1 MHRLQKTPA
10 LQESNGI
17 KNNYEGG
24 KTASVVFPLFV
35 NGHEDETKTTL
46 ETVAGFGNDG
56 NGSGRFSRA
65 ELCRTGYHSG
75 DYMGYNCFGRVS
87 RIRTTTEPLETEADS
102 VTANRQ
108 PVFDW
113 DKPTKAEITTKS
125 AGSTTAPVRQTEPAQ
140 PDAAELAFPEEAEP
154 EISYPLDLNA
164 ATAEELETLPGVG
177 AILAE
182 RIVSYRE
189 AVGGFQTL
197 EELQQ
202 VNGIGSGI
210 YSQIAPYLFIIGE
223 LQTISPEPDTQPSE
237 SSEPTMPEEK
247 TASDS
252 ESIPHL
258 DINIATAEDFQKLP
272 NVTPEQAE
280 AIVRLRTQIQYFQ
293 NIYELLYADGMTD
306 RLFLSIRDYLYVS
319 FA

>member
-1 MHRLQKTPA
+1 MGMKMKRKQLWKPLLGLAMMGTAVVVLAVQSFAEQDTIPA
-10 LQESNGI
+10 I
-17 KNNYEGG
+17 TWVT
-24 KTASVVFPLFV
+24 TAS
-35 NGHEDETKTTL
+35 EE
-46 ETVAGFGNDG
+46 
-56 NGSGRFSRA
+56 SA
-65 ELCRTGYHSG
+65 ESEPQ
-75 DYMGYNCFGRVS
+75 
-87 RIRTTTEPLETEADS
+87 TEPLETEADS
-102 VTANRQ
+102 ITANRQ

-113 DKPTKAEITTKS
+113 DKPAKAETTTKS
-125 AGSTTAPVRQTEPAQ
+125 ADSTTAPVRQTEPAQ
-140 PDAAELAFPEEAEP
+140 PDAAELVFPEEAEP

-210 YSQIAPYLFIIGE
+210 YFQIAPYLFIIGE
-223 LQTISPEPDTQPSE
+223 LQTISPESE
-237 SSEPTMPEEK
+237 LPEATDAAAPELEPETAPES
-247 TASDS
+247 ASA
-252 ESIPHL
+252 SIPRL
-258 DINIATAEDFQKLP
+258 DINTATAEDFQKLP

-293 NIYELLYADGMTD
+293 NVYELLYADGMTD

>member
-1 MHRLQKTPA
+1 MKMKRKQLWKPLLGLAMMGTAVVVLAVQSFAEQDTIPA
-10 LQESNGI
+10 I
-17 KNNYEGG
+17 TWVT
-24 KTASVVFPLFV
+24 TAS
-35 NGHEDETKTTL
+35 GE
-46 ETVAGFGNDG
+46 
-56 NGSGRFSRA
+56 SA
-65 ELCRTGYHSG
+65 ESEPQ
-75 DYMGYNCFGRVS
+75 
-87 RIRTTTEPLETEADS
+87 TEPLETEADS
-102 VTANRQ
+102 ENANRQ

-113 DKPTKAEITTKS
+113 DKPTKAETTTKS
-125 AGSTTAPVRQTEPAQ
+125 AGSTTTPAKQTEPAQ
-140 PDAAELAFPEEAEP
+140 QDAVELLLPEEAES

-164 ATAEELETLPGVG
+164 ATVEELETLPGVG

-223 LQTISPEPDTQPSE
+223 LQTISPESE
-237 SSEPTMPEEK
+237 LPEATDAAAPELEPETAPES
-247 TASDS
+247 ASA
-252 ESIPHL
+252 SIPRL

-272 NVTPEQAE
+272 NVTQEQAE

>member
-1 MHRLQKTPA
+1 MGMKMKRKQLWKPLLGLAMMGTAVVVLAVQSFAEQDTIPA
-10 LQESNGI
+10 ITWGT
-17 KNNYEGG
+17 
-24 KTASVVFPLFV
+24 TAS
-35 NGHEDETKTTL
+35 EE
-46 ETVAGFGNDG
+46 
-56 NGSGRFSRA
+56 SA
-65 ELCRTGYHSG
+65 ESEPQ
-75 DYMGYNCFGRVS
+75 
-87 RIRTTTEPLETEADS
+87 TEPLETEADS
-102 VTANRQ
+102 ENANRQ

-113 DKPTKAEITTKS
+113 DKPTKAETTTKS

-223 LQTISPEPDTQPSE
+223 LQTISPESE
-237 SSEPTMPEEK
+237 LPEATDAAAPELEPETAPES
-247 TASDS
+247 ASA
-252 ESIPHL
+252 SIPRL

-306 RLFLSIRDYLYVS
+306 RLFLLIRDYLYVS

>member
-1 MHRLQKTPA
+1 MGMKMKRKQLWKPLLGLVMMGTAVVVLAVQSFAEQDTIPA
-10 LQESNGI
+10 I
-17 KNNYEGG
+17 TWVT
-24 KTASVVFPLFV
+24 TAS
-35 NGHEDETKTTL
+35 GE
-46 ETVAGFGNDG
+46 
-56 NGSGRFSRA
+56 SA
-65 ELCRTGYHSG
+65 ESEPQ
-75 DYMGYNCFGRVS
+75 
-87 RIRTTTEPLETEADS
+87 TEPLETEADS
-102 VTANRQ
+102 ENANRQ

-113 DKPTKAEITTKS
+113 DKPTKAETTTKS

-140 PDAAELAFPEEAEP
+140 PDAAELVFPEEAEP

-223 LQTISPEPDTQPSE
+223 LQTISPESE
-237 SSEPTMPEEK
+237 LPEATDAAAPELEPETAPES
-247 TASDS
+247 ASA
-252 ESIPHL
+252 SIPRL

-272 NVTPEQAE
+272 NVTQEQAE

>member
-1 MHRLQKTPA
+1 MGMKMKRKQLWKSLLGLAMMGTAVVVLAVQSFAEQDTIPA
-10 LQESNGI
+10 I
-17 KNNYEGG
+17 TWVT
-24 KTASVVFPLFV
+24 TAS
-35 NGHEDETKTTL
+35 GE
-46 ETVAGFGNDG
+46 
-56 NGSGRFSRA
+56 SA
-65 ELCRTGYHSG
+65 ESEPQ
-75 DYMGYNCFGRVS
+75 
-87 RIRTTTEPLETEADS
+87 TEPLETEADS
-102 VTANRQ
+102 ENANRQ

-113 DKPTKAEITTKS
+113 DKPTKAETTTKS

-164 ATAEELETLPGVG
+164 ATSEELETLPGVG

-223 LQTISPEPDTQPSE
+223 LQTISPESE
-237 SSEPTMPEEK
+237 LPEATDAAAPELELE
-247 TASDS
+247 TAPESAS
-252 ESIPHL
+252 ASIPRL

>member
-1 MHRLQKTPA
+1 MGMKMKRKQLWKPLLGLAMMGTAVVVLAVQSFAEQDTIPA
-10 LQESNGI
+10 I
-17 KNNYEGG
+17 TWVT
-24 KTASVVFPLFV
+24 TAS
-35 NGHEDETKTTL
+35 GE
-46 ETVAGFGNDG
+46 
-56 NGSGRFSRA
+56 SA
-65 ELCRTGYHSG
+65 ESEPQ
-75 DYMGYNCFGRVS
+75 
-87 RIRTTTEPLETEADS
+87 TEPLETEADS
-102 VTANRQ
+102 ENANRQ

-113 DKPTKAEITTKS
+113 DKPTKAETTTKS

-210 YSQIAPYLFIIGE
+210 YFQIAPYLFIIGE
-223 LQTISPEPDTQPSE
+223 LQTISPESE
-237 SSEPTMPEEK
+237 LPEATDAAAPELEPETAPES
-247 TASDS
+247 ASA
-252 ESIPHL
+252 SIPRL

-272 NVTPEQAE
+272 NVTQEQAE

-306 RLFLSIRDYLYVS
+306 RLFLSIRNYLYVS

>member
-1 MHRLQKTPA
+1 MGLAMMGTAVVVLAVQSFAEQDTIPA
-10 LQESNGI
+10 I
-17 KNNYEGG
+17 TWVT
-24 KTASVVFPLFV
+24 TAS
-35 NGHEDETKTTL
+35 EE
-46 ETVAGFGNDG
+46 
-56 NGSGRFSRA
+56 SA
-65 ELCRTGYHSG
+65 ESEPQ
-75 DYMGYNCFGRVS
+75 
-87 RIRTTTEPLETEADS
+87 TEPLETEADS

-113 DKPTKAEITTKS
+113 DKPAKAETTTKS
-125 AGSTTAPVRQTEPAQ
+125 AGSTTTLAKQTEPAQ
-140 PDAAELAFPEEAEP
+140 PDAAELVFPEEAEP

-223 LQTISPEPDTQPSE
+223 LQTISPESE
-237 SSEPTMPEEK
+237 LPEATDAAAPELEPETAPES
-247 TASDS
+247 ASA
-252 ESIPHL
+252 SIPRL

-306 RLFLSIRDYLYVS
+306 QLFLLIRDYLYVS
-319 FA
+319 FT

>member
-1 MHRLQKTPA
+1 MGMKMKRKQLWKPLLGLAMMGTAVVVLAVQSFAEQDTIPA
-10 LQESNGI
+10 I
-17 KNNYEGG
+17 TWVT
-24 KTASVVFPLFV
+24 TAS
-35 NGHEDETKTTL
+35 EE
-46 ETVAGFGNDG
+46 
-56 NGSGRFSRA
+56 SA
-65 ELCRTGYHSG
+65 ESEPQ
-75 DYMGYNCFGRVS
+75 
-87 RIRTTTEPLETEADS
+87 TEPLETEADS
-102 VTANRQ
+102 ENANRQ

-113 DKPTKAEITTKS
+113 DKPTKAETTTKS

-210 YSQIAPYLFIIGE
+210 YFQIAPYLFIIGE
-223 LQTISPEPDTQPSE
+223 LQTISPESE
-237 SSEPTMPEEK
+237 LPEATDAAAPELEPE
-247 TASDS
+247 TALESAS
-252 ESIPHL
+252 ASIPCL

-272 NVTPEQAE
+272 NVTQEQAE

>member
-1 MHRLQKTPA
+1 MGMKMKRKQLWKPLLGLAMMGTAVVVLAVQSFAEQDTIPA
-10 LQESNGI
+10 I
-17 KNNYEGG
+17 TWVT
-24 KTASVVFPLFV
+24 TAS
-35 NGHEDETKTTL
+35 EE
-46 ETVAGFGNDG
+46 
-56 NGSGRFSRA
+56 SA
-65 ELCRTGYHSG
+65 ESEPQ
-75 DYMGYNCFGRVS
+75 
-87 RIRTTTEPLETEADS
+87 TEPLETEADS
-102 VTANRQ
+102 ENANRQ

-113 DKPTKAEITTKS
+113 DKPTKAETTTKS
-125 AGSTTAPVRQTEPAQ
+125 AGSTTVPVRQTEPAQ

-210 YSQIAPYLFIIGE
+210 YFQIAPYLFIIGE
-223 LQTISPEPDTQPSE
+223 LQTISPESE
-237 SSEPTMPEEK
+237 LPEATDAAAPELEPETAPES
-247 TASDS
+247 ASA
-252 ESIPHL
+252 SIPRL

-272 NVTPEQAE
+272 NVTQEQAE

-306 RLFLSIRDYLYVS
+306 RLFLSIRNYLYVS

>member
-1 MHRLQKTPA
+1 MGMKMKRKQLWKPLLGLAMMGTAVVVLAMQSFAEQDTIPA
-10 LQESNGI
+10 I
-17 KNNYEGG
+17 TWVT
-24 KTASVVFPLFV
+24 TAS
-35 NGHEDETKTTL
+35 GE
-46 ETVAGFGNDG
+46 
-56 NGSGRFSRA
+56 SA
-65 ELCRTGYHSG
+65 ESEPQ
-75 DYMGYNCFGRVS
+75 
-87 RIRTTTEPLETEADS
+87 TEPLETEADS
-102 VTANRQ
+102 ENANRQ

-113 DKPTKAEITTKS
+113 DKPTKAETTTKS

-210 YSQIAPYLFIIGE
+210 YFQIAPYLFIIGE
-223 LQTISPEPDTQPSE
+223 LQTISPESE
-237 SSEPTMPEEK
+237 LPEATDAAAPELEPETAPES
-247 TASDS
+247 ASA
-252 ESIPHL
+252 SIPRL

-272 NVTPEQAE
+272 NVTQEQAE

>member
-1 MHRLQKTPA
+1 MGMKMKRKQLWKPLLGLAMMGTAVVVLAVQSFAEQDTIPA
-10 LQESNGI
+10 I
-17 KNNYEGG
+17 TWVT
-24 KTASVVFPLFV
+24 TAS
-35 NGHEDETKTTL
+35 EE
-46 ETVAGFGNDG
+46 
-56 NGSGRFSRA
+56 SA
-65 ELCRTGYHSG
+65 ESE
-75 DYMGYNCFGRVS
+75 S
-87 RIRTTTEPLETEADS
+87 QTEPLETEADS
-102 VTANRQ
+102 ENANRQ

-113 DKPTKAEITTKS
+113 DKPTKAETTTKS

-210 YSQIAPYLFIIGE
+210 YFQIAPYLFIIGE
-223 LQTISPEPDTQPSE
+223 LQTISPESE
-237 SSEPTMPEEK
+237 LPEATDAAAPELEPETAPES
-247 TASDS
+247 ASA
-252 ESIPHL
+252 SIPRL

-272 NVTPEQAE
+272 NVTQEQAE

>member
-1 MHRLQKTPA
+1 MGMKMKRKQLWKPLLGLAMMGTAVVVLAVQSFAEQDTIPA
-10 LQESNGI
+10 I
-17 KNNYEGG
+17 TWVT
-24 KTASVVFPLFV
+24 TAS
-35 NGHEDETKTTL
+35 EE
-46 ETVAGFGNDG
+46 
-56 NGSGRFSRA
+56 SA
-65 ELCRTGYHSG
+65 ESEPQ
-75 DYMGYNCFGRVS
+75 
-87 RIRTTTEPLETEADS
+87 TEPLETEADS
-102 VTANRQ
+102 ENANRQ

-113 DKPTKAEITTKS
+113 DKPTKAETTTKS

-202 VNGIGSGI
+202 VNGLGSGI
-210 YSQIAPYLFIIGE
+210 YFQIAPYLFIIGE
-223 LQTISPEPDTQPSE
+223 LQTISPESE
-237 SSEPTMPEEK
+237 LPEATDVAAPELEPETAPES
-247 TASDS
+247 ASA
-252 ESIPHL
+252 SIPRL

-272 NVTPEQAE
+272 NVTQEQAE

>member
-1 MHRLQKTPA
+1 MGMKMKRKQLWKPLLGLAMMGTAVVVLAVQSFAEQDTIPA
-10 LQESNGI
+10 ITWVTTTSGES
-17 KNNYEGG
+17 
-24 KTASVVFPLFV
+24 
-35 NGHEDETKTTL
+35 
-46 ETVAGFGNDG
+46 
-56 NGSGRFSRA
+56 A
-65 ELCRTGYHSG
+65 ESEPQ
-75 DYMGYNCFGRVS
+75 
-87 RIRTTTEPLETEADS
+87 TEPLETEADS
-102 VTANRQ
+102 ENANRQ

-113 DKPTKAEITTKS
+113 DKPTKAETTTKS

-210 YSQIAPYLFIIGE
+210 YFQIAPYLFIIGE
-223 LQTISPEPDTQPSE
+223 LQTISPESE
-237 SSEPTMPEEK
+237 LPEATDVAAPELEPETAPES
-247 TASDS
+247 ASA
-252 ESIPHL
+252 SIPRL

-272 NVTPEQAE
+272 NVTQEQAE

>member
-1 MHRLQKTPA
+1 MGMKMKRKQLWKPLLGLAMMGTAVVVLAMQSFAEQDTIPA
-10 LQESNGI
+10 I
-17 KNNYEGG
+17 TWVT
-24 KTASVVFPLFV
+24 TAS
-35 NGHEDETKTTL
+35 EE
-46 ETVAGFGNDG
+46 
-56 NGSGRFSRA
+56 SA
-65 ELCRTGYHSG
+65 ESEPQ
-75 DYMGYNCFGRVS
+75 
-87 RIRTTTEPLETEADS
+87 TEPLETEADS

-113 DKPTKAEITTKS
+113 DKPTKAETTTKS

-140 PDAAELAFPEEAEP
+140 PDAAELAFPEEAEL

-189 AVGGFQTL
+189 AVGGFQSL

-223 LQTISPEPDTQPSE
+223 LQTISPESE
-237 SSEPTMPEEK
+237 LPEATDAAAPELEPETAPES
-247 TASDS
+247 ASA
-252 ESIPHL
+252 SILPL
-258 DINIATAEDFQKLP
+258 DINTATAEDFQKLP

>member
-1 MHRLQKTPA
+1 MGTAVVVLAVQSFAEQDTIPA
-10 LQESNGI
+10 I
-17 KNNYEGG
+17 TWVT
-24 KTASVVFPLFV
+24 TAS
-35 NGHEDETKTTL
+35 EE
-46 ETVAGFGNDG
+46 
-56 NGSGRFSRA
+56 SA
-65 ELCRTGYHSG
+65 ESEPQ
-75 DYMGYNCFGRVS
+75 
-87 RIRTTTEPLETEADS
+87 TEPLETEADS
-102 VTANRQ
+102 ENANRR

-113 DKPTKAEITTKS
+113 DKPTKAETTTKS

-210 YSQIAPYLFIIGE
+210 YFQIAPYLFIIGE
-223 LQTISPEPDTQPSE
+223 LQTISPESE
-237 SSEPTMPEEK
+237 LPEATDAAAPELEPETAPES
-247 TASDS
+247 ASA
-252 ESIPHL
+252 SIPRL

-272 NVTPEQAE
+272 NVTQEQAE

>member
-1 MHRLQKTPA
+1 MGMKMKRKQLWKPLLGLAMMGTAVVVLAVQSFAEQDTIPA
-10 LQESNGI
+10 I
-17 KNNYEGG
+17 TWVT
-24 KTASVVFPLFV
+24 TAS
-35 NGHEDETKTTL
+35 GE
-46 ETVAGFGNDG
+46 
-56 NGSGRFSRA
+56 SA
-65 ELCRTGYHSG
+65 ESEPQ
-75 DYMGYNCFGRVS
+75 
-87 RIRTTTEPLETEADS
+87 TEPLETEADS

-113 DKPTKAEITTKS
+113 DKLAKAETTTKS

-189 AVGGFQTL
+189 AVGGFQAL

-223 LQTISPEPDTQPSE
+223 LQTISPESE
-237 SSEPTMPEEK
+237 LPEATDAAAPELEPETAPES
-247 TASDS
+247 ASA
-252 ESIPHL
+252 SIPRL

-293 NIYELLYADGMTD
+293 NVYELLYADGMTD

>member
-1 MHRLQKTPA
+1 MMGTAVVVLAVQSFAEQDTIPA
-10 LQESNGI
+10 I
-17 KNNYEGG
+17 TWVT
-24 KTASVVFPLFV
+24 TAS
-35 NGHEDETKTTL
+35 GE
-46 ETVAGFGNDG
+46 
-56 NGSGRFSRA
+56 SA
-65 ELCRTGYHSG
+65 ESEPQ
-75 DYMGYNCFGRVS
+75 
-87 RIRTTTEPLETEADS
+87 TEPLETEADS
-102 VTANRQ
+102 ENANRQ

-113 DKPTKAEITTKS
+113 DKPTKAETTTKS

-247 TASDS
+247 MASDS

-258 DINIATAEDFQKLP
+258 DINTATAEDFQKLP

>member
-1 MHRLQKTPA
+1 MGMKMKRKQLWKPLLGLAMMGTAVVVLAVQSFAEQDTIPA
-10 LQESNGI
+10 I
-17 KNNYEGG
+17 TWVT
-24 KTASVVFPLFV
+24 TAS
-35 NGHEDETKTTL
+35 EE
-46 ETVAGFGNDG
+46 
-56 NGSGRFSRA
+56 SA
-65 ELCRTGYHSG
+65 ESEPQ
-75 DYMGYNCFGRVS
+75 
-87 RIRTTTEPLETEADS
+87 TEPLETEADS
-102 VTANRQ
+102 ENANRQ

-113 DKPTKAEITTKS
+113 DKPTKAETTTKS
-125 AGSTTAPVRQTEPAQ
+125 AGSTTVPVRQTEPAQ

-210 YSQIAPYLFIIGE
+210 YFQIAPYLFIIVE
-223 LQTISPEPDTQPSE
+223 LQTISPESE
-237 SSEPTMPEEK
+237 LPEATDAAAPELEPETAPES
-247 TASDS
+247 ASA
-252 ESIPHL
+252 SIPRL

-272 NVTPEQAE
+272 NVTQEQAE

>member
-1 MHRLQKTPA
+1 MAFRLSQYVSIFCPNV
-10 LQESNGI
+10 LQ
-17 KNNYEGG
+17 
-24 KTASVVFPLFV
+24 F
-35 NGHEDETKTTL
+35 
-46 ETVAGFGNDG
+46 
-56 NGSGRFSRA
+56 
-65 ELCRTGYHSG
+65 
-75 DYMGYNCFGRVS
+75 
-87 RIRTTTEPLETEADS
+87 
-102 VTANRQ
+102 
-108 PVFDW
+108 
-113 DKPTKAEITTKS
+113 AEIVRLNNAVHLVNAK
-125 AGSTTAPVRQTEPAQ
+125 APM
-140 PDAAELAFPEEAEP
+140 ELH
-154 EISYPLDLNA
+154 
-164 ATAEELETLPGVG
+164 AT
-177 AILAE
+177 
-182 RIVSYRE
+182 R

-237 SSEPTMPEEK
+237 SSEPTIPEEK

-252 ESIPHL
+252 ESIPRL

>member
-1 MHRLQKTPA
+1 MGMKMKRKQLWKPLLGLAMMGTAVVVLAVQSFAEQDTIPA
-10 LQESNGI
+10 I
-17 KNNYEGG
+17 TWVT
-24 KTASVVFPLFV
+24 TAS
-35 NGHEDETKTTL
+35 EE
-46 ETVAGFGNDG
+46 
-56 NGSGRFSRA
+56 SA
-65 ELCRTGYHSG
+65 ESEPQ
-75 DYMGYNCFGRVS
+75 
-87 RIRTTTEPLETEADS
+87 TEPLETEADS

-113 DKPTKAEITTKS
+113 DKPTKAETTTKS

-223 LQTISPEPDTQPSE
+223 LQTISPESE
-237 SSEPTMPEEK
+237 LPEATDAAAPELEPETAPES
-247 TASDS
+247 ASA
-252 ESIPHL
+252 SIPRL

-272 NVTPEQAE
+272 NVTQEQAE

-293 NIYELLYADGMTD
+293 NVYELLYADGMTD

>member
-1 MHRLQKTPA
+1 M
-10 LQESNGI
+10 
-17 KNNYEGG
+17 
-24 KTASVVFPLFV
+24 
-35 NGHEDETKTTL
+35 
-46 ETVAGFGNDG
+46 
-56 NGSGRFSRA
+56 
-65 ELCRTGYHSG
+65 
-75 DYMGYNCFGRVS
+75 
-87 RIRTTTEPLETEADS
+87 
-102 VTANRQ
+102 
-108 PVFDW
+108 
-113 DKPTKAEITTKS
+113 
-125 AGSTTAPVRQTEPAQ
+125 
-140 PDAAELAFPEEAEP
+140 
-154 EISYPLDLNA
+154 NA

-210 YSQIAPYLFIIGE
+210 YFQIAPYLFIIGE
-223 LQTISPEPDTQPSE
+223 LQTISPESE
-237 SSEPTMPEEK
+237 LPEATDAAAPELEPETAPES
-247 TASDS
+247 ASA
-252 ESIPHL
+252 SIPRL

-272 NVTPEQAE
+272 NVTQEQAE

>member
-1 MHRLQKTPA
+1 MGMKMKQKQLWKSLLGLAMMGTAVVVLAVQSFAEQDTIPA
-10 LQESNGI
+10 I
-17 KNNYEGG
+17 TWVT
-24 KTASVVFPLFV
+24 TAS
-35 NGHEDETKTTL
+35 EEATEL
-46 ETVAGFGNDG
+46 EP
-56 NGSGRFSRA
+56 S
-65 ELCRTGYHSG
+65 
-75 DYMGYNCFGRVS
+75 
-87 RIRTTTEPLETEADS
+87 TEPLETEADS
-102 VTANRQ
+102 GIANRQ

-113 DKPTKAEITTKS
+113 DKRTKAETTTKS
-125 AGSTTAPVRQTEPAQ
+125 VGSTTTPARQTEPVQ
-140 PDAAELAFPEEAEP
+140 PDAAELVLPEEAEP

-189 AVGGFQTL
+189 TVGGFQTL

-210 YSQIAPYLFIIGE
+210 YSQIAPYLFI
-223 LQTISPEPDTQPSE
+223 
-237 SSEPTMPEEK
+237 MPEEEA
-247 TASDS
+247 ASDS

-258 DINIATAEDFQKLP
+258 DINTATAEDFQKLP

-306 RLFLSIRDYLYVS
+306 RLFLSIRNYLYVS

>member
-1 MHRLQKTPA
+1 MMGTAVVVLAVQSFAEQDTIPA
-10 LQESNGI
+10 I
-17 KNNYEGG
+17 TWVT
-24 KTASVVFPLFV
+24 TAS
-35 NGHEDETKTTL
+35 GE
-46 ETVAGFGNDG
+46 
-56 NGSGRFSRA
+56 SA
-65 ELCRTGYHSG
+65 E
-75 DYMGYNCFGRVS
+75 FEPQ
-87 RIRTTTEPLETEADS
+87 TEPLETEADS
-102 VTANRQ
+102 ENANRQ

-113 DKPTKAEITTKS
+113 DKPTKAETTTKS

-140 PDAAELAFPEEAEP
+140 P
-154 EISYPLDLNA
+154 
-164 ATAEELETLPGVG
+164 
-177 AILAE
+177 
-182 RIVSYRE
+182 
-189 AVGGFQTL
+189 
-197 EELQQ
+197 
-202 VNGIGSGI
+202 
-210 YSQIAPYLFIIGE
+210 
-223 LQTISPEPDTQPSE
+223 SE

-247 TASDS
+247 TALDS

>member
-1 MHRLQKTPA
+1 MGMKMKRKQLWKPLLGLAMMGTAVVVLAVQSFAEQDTIPA
-10 LQESNGI
+10 I
-17 KNNYEGG
+17 TWVT
-24 KTASVVFPLFV
+24 TAS
-35 NGHEDETKTTL
+35 GE
-46 ETVAGFGNDG
+46 
-56 NGSGRFSRA
+56 SA
-65 ELCRTGYHSG
+65 ESEPQ
-75 DYMGYNCFGRVS
+75 
-87 RIRTTTEPLETEADS
+87 TEPLETEADS
-102 VTANRQ
+102 ENANRQ

-113 DKPTKAEITTKS
+113 DKPTKAETTTKS
-125 AGSTTAPVRQTEPAQ
+125 AGSTTAPVRQIEPAQ

-189 AVGGFQTL
+189 AGGGFQTL

-210 YSQIAPYLFIIGE
+210 YFQIAPYLFIIGE
-223 LQTISPEPDTQPSE
+223 LQTISPESE
-237 SSEPTMPEEK
+237 LPEATDAAAPELEPETAPES
-247 TASDS
+247 ASA
-252 ESIPHL
+252 SIPRL

-272 NVTPEQAE
+272 NVTQEQAE

>member
-1 MHRLQKTPA
+1 MGMKMKRKQLWKPLLGLAMMGTAVVVLAVQSFAEQDTIPA
-10 LQESNGI
+10 I
-17 KNNYEGG
+17 TWVT
-24 KTASVVFPLFV
+24 TAS
-35 NGHEDETKTTL
+35 EE
-46 ETVAGFGNDG
+46 
-56 NGSGRFSRA
+56 SA
-65 ELCRTGYHSG
+65 ESEPQ
-75 DYMGYNCFGRVS
+75 
-87 RIRTTTEPLETEADS
+87 TEPLETEADS
-102 VTANRQ
+102 ENANRQ

-113 DKPTKAEITTKS
+113 DKPTKAETTTKS
-125 AGSTTAPVRQTEPAQ
+125 AGSTTAPVRQIEPAQ

-210 YSQIAPYLFIIGE
+210 YFQIAPYLFIIGE
-223 LQTISPEPDTQPSE
+223 LQTISPESE
-237 SSEPTMPEEK
+237 LPEATDAAAPELEPETAPES
-247 TASDS
+247 ASA
-252 ESIPHL
+252 SIPRL

-272 NVTPEQAE
+272 NVTQEQAE

>member
-1 MHRLQKTPA
+1 MGMKMKRKQLWKPLLGLAMMGTAVVVLAVQSFAEQDTIPA
-10 LQESNGI
+10 I
-17 KNNYEGG
+17 TWVT
-24 KTASVVFPLFV
+24 TAS
-35 NGHEDETKTTL
+35 GE
-46 ETVAGFGNDG
+46 
-56 NGSGRFSRA
+56 SA
-65 ELCRTGYHSG
+65 ESEPQ
-75 DYMGYNCFGRVS
+75 
-87 RIRTTTEPLETEADS
+87 TEPLETEADS
-102 VTANRQ
+102 ENANRQ

-113 DKPTKAEITTKS
+113 DKPTKAETTTKS

-210 YSQIAPYLFIIGE
+210 YFQIAPYLFIIGE
-223 LQTISPEPDTQPSE
+223 LQTISTESELPEATDAAAPELEPETAPE
-237 SSEPTMPEEK
+237 S
-247 TASDS
+247 ASA
-252 ESIPHL
+252 SIPRL

-272 NVTPEQAE
+272 NVTQEQAE

>member
-1 MHRLQKTPA
+1 MGMKMKRKQLWKPLLGLAMMGTAVVVLAVQSFAEQDTISA
-10 LQESNGI
+10 I
-17 KNNYEGG
+17 TWVT
-24 KTASVVFPLFV
+24 TAS
-35 NGHEDETKTTL
+35 EE
-46 ETVAGFGNDG
+46 
-56 NGSGRFSRA
+56 SA
-65 ELCRTGYHSG
+65 ESEPQ
-75 DYMGYNCFGRVS
+75 
-87 RIRTTTEPLETEADS
+87 TEPLETEADS
-102 VTANRQ
+102 ITANRQ

-113 DKPTKAEITTKS
+113 DKPVKAETTTKS

-140 PDAAELAFPEEAEP
+140 PDAAELVFPEEAEL

-223 LQTISPEPDTQPSE
+223 LQTISPESE
-237 SSEPTMPEEK
+237 LPEATDAAAPELEPETAPES
-247 TASDS
+247 ASA
-252 ESIPHL
+252 SIPRL
-258 DINIATAEDFQKLP
+258 DINTATAEDFQKLP

>member
-1 MHRLQKTPA
+1 MGMKMKRKQLWKPLLGLAMMGTAVVVLAVQSFAEQDTIPA
-10 LQESNGI
+10 ITWVTTTSGES
-17 KNNYEGG
+17 
-24 KTASVVFPLFV
+24 
-35 NGHEDETKTTL
+35 
-46 ETVAGFGNDG
+46 
-56 NGSGRFSRA
+56 A
-65 ELCRTGYHSG
+65 ESEPQ
-75 DYMGYNCFGRVS
+75 
-87 RIRTTTEPLETEADS
+87 TEPLETEADS
-102 VTANRQ
+102 ENANRQ

-113 DKPTKAEITTKS
+113 DKPTKAETTTKS

-210 YSQIAPYLFIIGE
+210 YFQIAPYLFIIGE
-223 LQTISPEPDTQPSE
+223 LQTISPESE
-237 SSEPTMPEEK
+237 LPEATDAAAPELEPETAPES
-247 TASDS
+247 ASA
-252 ESIPHL
+252 SIPRL

-272 NVTPEQAE
+272 NVTQEQAE

-306 RLFLSIRDYLYVS
+306 RLFLSIRNYLYVS

>member
-1 MHRLQKTPA
+1 MGMKMKRKQLWKPLLGLAMMGTAVVVLAVQSFAEQDTIPTITWVTTASEESAESA
-10 LQESNGI
+10 LQ
-17 KNNYEGG
+17 
-24 KTASVVFPLFV
+24 
-35 NGHEDETKTTL
+35 
-46 ETVAGFGNDG
+46 
-56 NGSGRFSRA
+56 
-65 ELCRTGYHSG
+65 
-75 DYMGYNCFGRVS
+75 
-87 RIRTTTEPLETEADS
+87 TEPLETEADS

-113 DKPTKAEITTKS
+113 DKPTKAETTTKS
-125 AGSTTAPVRQTEPAQ
+125 ADSTTAPVRQTEPAQ
-140 PDAAELAFPEEAEP
+140 PDAAELVFPEEAEP
-154 EISYPLDLNA
+154 EISYPLDLNV

-197 EELQQ
+197 GELQQ

-223 LQTISPEPDTQPSE
+223 LQTISPESE
-237 SSEPTMPEEK
+237 LPEATDAAAPELEPETAPES
-247 TASDS
+247 ASA
-252 ESIPHL
+252 SIPRL

-293 NIYELLYADGMTD
+293 NVYELLYADGMTD

>member
-1 MHRLQKTPA
+1 MGMKMKRKQLWKPLLGLAMMGTAVVVLAVQSFAEQDTIPAITWVTTASGESAESA
-10 LQESNGI
+10 LQI
-17 KNNYEGG
+17 
-24 KTASVVFPLFV
+24 
-35 NGHEDETKTTL
+35 
-46 ETVAGFGNDG
+46 
-56 NGSGRFSRA
+56 
-65 ELCRTGYHSG
+65 
-75 DYMGYNCFGRVS
+75 
-87 RIRTTTEPLETEADS
+87 EPLETEADS
-102 VTANRQ
+102 ENANRQ

-113 DKPTKAEITTKS
+113 DKPTKAETTTKS

-140 PDAAELAFPEEAEP
+140 PDAAELVFPEEAEP

-210 YSQIAPYLFIIGE
+210 YSQIATYLFIIGE
-223 LQTISPEPDTQPSE
+223 LQTISPESE
-237 SSEPTMPEEK
+237 LPEATDAAAPELEPETAPES
-247 TASDS
+247 ASA
-252 ESIPHL
+252 SIPRL

-272 NVTPEQAE
+272 NVTQEQAE

>member
-1 MHRLQKTPA
+1 MGMKMKRKQLWKPLLGLAMMGTAVVVLAVQSFAEQDTIPA
-10 LQESNGI
+10 I
-17 KNNYEGG
+17 TWVT
-24 KTASVVFPLFV
+24 TAS
-35 NGHEDETKTTL
+35 EE
-46 ETVAGFGNDG
+46 
-56 NGSGRFSRA
+56 SA
-65 ELCRTGYHSG
+65 ESEPQ
-75 DYMGYNCFGRVS
+75 
-87 RIRTTTEPLETEADS
+87 TEPLETEADS
-102 VTANRQ
+102 VTANQQ

-113 DKPTKAEITTKS
+113 DKPTKAETTTKS

-252 ESIPHL
+252 ESIPRL

-306 RLFLSIRDYLYVS
+306 QLFLLIRDYLYVS

>member
-1 MHRLQKTPA
+1 MGMKMKRKQLWKPLLGLAMMGTAVVVLAVQSFAEQDTIPA
-10 LQESNGI
+10 I
-17 KNNYEGG
+17 TWVT
-24 KTASVVFPLFV
+24 TAS
-35 NGHEDETKTTL
+35 EE
-46 ETVAGFGNDG
+46 
-56 NGSGRFSRA
+56 SA
-65 ELCRTGYHSG
+65 ESEPQ
-75 DYMGYNCFGRVS
+75 
-87 RIRTTTEPLETEADS
+87 TEPLETEADS

-113 DKPTKAEITTKS
+113 NKPAKAETTTKS

-140 PDAAELAFPEEAEP
+140 PDAAELVFPEEAEP

-189 AVGGFQTL
+189 AVGGFQAL

-223 LQTISPEPDTQPSE
+223 LQTISPESE
-237 SSEPTMPEEK
+237 LPEATDAAAPELEPETAPES
-247 TASDS
+247 ASA
-252 ESIPHL
+252 SIPRL

>member
-1 MHRLQKTPA
+1 MGLAMMGTAVVVLAVQSFAEQDTIPA
-10 LQESNGI
+10 I
-17 KNNYEGG
+17 TWVT
-24 KTASVVFPLFV
+24 TAS
-35 NGHEDETKTTL
+35 EE
-46 ETVAGFGNDG
+46 
-56 NGSGRFSRA
+56 SA
-65 ELCRTGYHSG
+65 ESEPQ
-75 DYMGYNCFGRVS
+75 
-87 RIRTTTEPLETEADS
+87 TEPLETEADF

-113 DKPTKAEITTKS
+113 DKPAKAETTTKS

-223 LQTISPEPDTQPSE
+223 LQTISPESELPEATDAAAPELEPETASE
-237 SSEPTMPEEK
+237 S
-247 TASDS
+247 ASA
-252 ESIPHL
+252 SIPRL
-258 DINIATAEDFQKLP
+258 DINTATAEDFQKLP

-319 FA
+319 FT

>member
-1 MHRLQKTPA
+1 MGMKMKRKQLWKPLLGLAMMGTAVVVLAVQSFAEQDTIPA
-10 LQESNGI
+10 I
-17 KNNYEGG
+17 TWVT
-24 KTASVVFPLFV
+24 TAS
-35 NGHEDETKTTL
+35 EE
-46 ETVAGFGNDG
+46 
-56 NGSGRFSRA
+56 SA
-65 ELCRTGYHSG
+65 ESEPQ
-75 DYMGYNCFGRVS
+75 
-87 RIRTTTEPLETEADS
+87 TEPLETEADS

-113 DKPTKAEITTKS
+113 DKPAKAETTTKS

-140 PDAAELAFPEEAEP
+140 PDAAELVFPEETEP

-189 AVGGFQTL
+189 AVGGFQAL

-223 LQTISPEPDTQPSE
+223 LQTISPESE
-237 SSEPTMPEEK
+237 LPEATDAAAPELEPETAPES
-247 TASDS
+247 ASA
-252 ESIPHL
+252 SIPRL

-272 NVTPEQAE
+272 NVTQEQAE

>member
-1 MHRLQKTPA
+1 MGMKMKRKQLWKPLLGLAMMGTAVVVLAVQSFAEQDTIPA
-10 LQESNGI
+10 ITWVTIASEES
-17 KNNYEGG
+17 
-24 KTASVVFPLFV
+24 
-35 NGHEDETKTTL
+35 
-46 ETVAGFGNDG
+46 
-56 NGSGRFSRA
+56 A
-65 ELCRTGYHSG
+65 ESEPQ
-75 DYMGYNCFGRVS
+75 
-87 RIRTTTEPLETEADS
+87 TEPLETEADS
-102 VTANRQ
+102 ENANRQ

-113 DKPTKAEITTKS
+113 DKPTKAETTTKS

-210 YSQIAPYLFIIGE
+210 YFQIAPYLFIIGE
-223 LQTISPEPDTQPSE
+223 LQTISPESE
-237 SSEPTMPEEK
+237 LPEATDAAAPELEPETAPES
-247 TASDS
+247 ASA
-252 ESIPHL
+252 SIPRL

-272 NVTPEQAE
+272 NVTQEQAE

>member
-1 MHRLQKTPA
+1 MGMKMKRKQLWKPLLGLAMMGTAVVVLAVQSFAEQDTIPA
-10 LQESNGI
+10 I
-17 KNNYEGG
+17 TWVT
-24 KTASVVFPLFV
+24 TAS
-35 NGHEDETKTTL
+35 EE
-46 ETVAGFGNDG
+46 
-56 NGSGRFSRA
+56 SA
-65 ELCRTGYHSG
+65 ESEPQ
-75 DYMGYNCFGRVS
+75 
-87 RIRTTTEPLETEADS
+87 TEPLETEADS
-102 VTANRQ
+102 ENANRQ

-113 DKPTKAEITTKS
+113 DKPTKAETTTKS
-125 AGSTTAPVRQTEPAQ
+125 AGSTTAPVRQIEPAQ

-210 YSQIAPYLFIIGE
+210 YFQIAPYLFIIGE
-223 LQTISPEPDTQPSE
+223 LQTISPESE
-237 SSEPTMPEEK
+237 LPEATDVAAPELEPETAPES
-247 TASDS
+247 ASA
-252 ESIPHL
+252 SIPRL

-272 NVTPEQAE
+272 NVTQEQAE

-306 RLFLSIRDYLYVS
+306 RLFLSIRNYLYVS

>member
-1 MHRLQKTPA
+1 MGMKMKRKQLWKPFLGLAMMGTAVVVLAVQSFAEQDTIPA
-10 LQESNGI
+10 I
-17 KNNYEGG
+17 TWVT
-24 KTASVVFPLFV
+24 TAS
-35 NGHEDETKTTL
+35 EE
-46 ETVAGFGNDG
+46 
-56 NGSGRFSRA
+56 SA
-65 ELCRTGYHSG
+65 ESEPQ
-75 DYMGYNCFGRVS
+75 
-87 RIRTTTEPLETEADS
+87 TEPLETEADS
-102 VTANRQ
+102 ENANRQ

-113 DKPTKAEITTKS
+113 DKPTKAETTTKS

-210 YSQIAPYLFIIGE
+210 YFQIAPYLFIIGE
-223 LQTISPEPDTQPSE
+223 LQTISPESE
-237 SSEPTMPEEK
+237 LPEATDAAAPELEPETAPES
-247 TASDS
+247 ASA
-252 ESIPHL
+252 SIPRL

-272 NVTPEQAE
+272 NVTQEQAE